1 MEETDSTSSEDEEL
15 TAQEEEQLNNTL
27 ASLGVPNVAIDT
39 TPISMAFDPP
49 PVPENVPAET
59 IQIPSDTEEGETAPP
74 SAPEHSTLP
83 EMITSDTAAENPPC
97 EIDPNS
103 ALVAHGLVTP

>member
-15 TAQEEEQLNNTL
+15 TAQEEEQLNSTL
-27 ASLGVPNVAIDT
+27 AGLGVPNVVTDA
-39 TPISMAFDPP
+39 TPISIAFEPP
-49 PVPENVPAET
+49 PVPENAPSEV

-83 EMITSDTAAENPPC
+83 EMITSENAAENPT
-97 EIDPNS
+97 EETDPDS
-103 ALVAHGLVTP
+103 ALIVHGLVIP

>member
-15 TAQEEEQLNNTL
+15 TVQEEEQLNETL
-27 ASLGVPNVAIDT
+27 AGLGVPNVVIDA
-39 TPISMAFDPP
+39 TPISMAFEPP

-59 IQIPSDTEEGETAPP
+59 TQIPSDTEEGETAPP

-83 EMITSDTAAENPPC
+83 EMITADTAAESPPC

-103 ALVAHGLVTP
+103 ALAVHGLVIP